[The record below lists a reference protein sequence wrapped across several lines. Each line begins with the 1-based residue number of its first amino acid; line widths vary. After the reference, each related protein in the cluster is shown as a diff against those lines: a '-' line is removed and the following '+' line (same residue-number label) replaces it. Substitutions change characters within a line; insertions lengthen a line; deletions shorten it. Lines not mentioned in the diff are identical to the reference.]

1 MKSQAQHLTVPLVI
15 LAFNVIIG
23 YYIFNNIFRKRAILS
38 VKMISS
44 KKGKGPHEGSDAERS
59 MIHFF
64 QVYKTYPGNIKAL
77 ANISFKIGQGE
88 FVFITGPSG
97 AGKTTLL
104 KLIIRAE
111 RQDRG
116 EILVNKRNV
125 SRLKHSQVPLLRRE
139 IGFVF
144 QDFKL
149 LHNKTV
155 YDNMALVLRALGY
168 NKKEIP
174 KRVRQVLKVVGLE
187 EWVLKQS
194 PLKLS
199 GGEQQRV
206 AIARALINTPAIILA
221 DEPTGNLDPELTVE
235 IMNLLEK
242 VNTLGTTVVVATHNT
257 GLVTQYQKRIIPLYR
272 GAMAE

>member
-1 MKSQAQHLTVPLVI
+1 
-15 LAFNVIIG
+15 
-23 YYIFNNIFRKRAILS
+23 
-38 VKMISS
+38 
-44 KKGKGPHEGSDAERS
+44 

-64 QVYKTYPGNIKAL
+64 QVYKTYPGTIKAL
-77 ANISFKIGQGE
+77 ANISFKIEKGE
-88 FVFITGPSG
+88 FVFVTGPSG

-111 RQDRG
+111 RPDRG

-125 SRLKHSQVPLLRRE
+125 SRLKNSQIPMLRRT

-149 LHNKTV
+149 LNNKTV
-155 YDNMALVLRALGY
+155 YDNVALVLRAVGH
-168 NKKEIP
+168 NKREIP
-174 KRVRQVLKVVGLE
+174 KRVRQVLRVVGLE
-187 EWVLKQS
+187 DWVLRQF

-206 AIARALINTPAIILA
+206 AIARALINTPSLILA

-235 IMNLLEK
+235 IMNLLQK

-257 GLVTQYQKRIIPLYR
+257 NLVSQYQKRTIPLYR
-272 GAMAE
+272 GKMAA

>member
-1 MKSQAQHLTVPLVI
+1 
-15 LAFNVIIG
+15 
-23 YYIFNNIFRKRAILS
+23 
-38 VKMISS
+38 MIQ
-44 KKGKGPHEGSDAERS
+44 
-59 MIHFF
+59 FF
-64 QVYKTYPGNIKAL
+64 QVYKTYPGAIKAL
-77 ANISFKIGQGE
+77 ANISFKIKKGE
-88 FVFITGPSG
+88 FVFVTGPSG

-111 RQDRG
+111 RPDRG

-125 SRLKHSQVPLLRRE
+125 SRLKNSQIPMLRRT

-149 LHNKTV
+149 LNNKNV
-155 YDNMALVLRALGY
+155 YDNVALVLRAVGH
-168 NKKEIP
+168 NKREIP
-174 KRVRQVLKVVGLE
+174 KRVRQVLRVVGLE
-187 EWVLKQS
+187 DWVLRQF

-206 AIARALINTPAIILA
+206 AIARALINTPSIILA

-257 GLVTQYQKRIIPLYR
+257 NLVSQYQKRIIPLYR
-272 GAMAE
+272 GKMAA